1 MRVATF
7 NTCHGSN
14 GRGTPTDQEALNA
27 ACAALDVDVLGLQEL
42 DRGRR
47 RSGAVDQAAAAA
59 AASGAVHAF
68 ARALEAADGEYG
80 NGLLVRGD
88 IEDVEELLLP
98 QVTPPWRAPSEPRS
112 ALLATV
118 RVDGRTCA
126 VAVTHLSTRPVEAG
140 RQLLK
145 VARALRRRPGPH
157 LLMGDCNLG
166 SLPVVAILRPLG
178 LWPVRS
184 GGPTH
189 PRDAPRKRIDHLAGS
204 GLHLTGVEVV
214 DTGRSDHRALVA
226 DVSFD

>member
-14 GRGTPTDQEALNA
+14 GRGTPTDQEALNV
-27 ACAALDVDVLGLQEL
+27 ACAALDADVLGLQEL

-59 AASGAVHAF
+59 AAAGAVHAF
-68 ARALEAADGEYG
+68 APALESADGQYG

-88 IEDVEELLLP
+88 IDDVEELLLP
-98 QVTPPWRAPSEPRS
+98 RVTPPWRPPSEPRS

-118 RVDGRTCA
+118 RVGERTCS
-126 VAVTHLSTRPVEAG
+126 VAVTHLSTRPVEAA

-145 VARALRRRPGPH
+145 VGRALRRRPGPR

-166 SLPVVAILRPLG
+166 ALPVLAILRPLG
-178 LWPVRS
+178 LRPVRS

-189 PRDAPRKRIDHLAGS
+189 PRVDPRLRIDHLAGS
-204 GLHLTGVEVV
+204 GLHLSGVEVV

-226 DVSFD
+226 DVTFD